1 MTGPTSP
8 FNDDSWKTPLIREA
22 EAELDASMG
31 KARDLLKELDKI
43 KLQPTPSEATEAD
56 IQQIQDAARKPDAPQ
71 ELREMQKKVER
82 GDLNW
87 KDVLEGRAFDDP
99 DVRATVEK
107 QLGQMRS
114 IYEQF
119 EQGYTLD
126 QVIEAREAAE
136 RGHRG
141 EDEGGGS
148 ILR

>member
-1 MTGPTSP
+1 MTGPTAP
-8 FNDDSWKTPLIREA
+8 FRDDSWKTPRIREA
-22 EAELDASMG
+22 EAQLDASMG
-31 KARDLLKELDKI
+31 KARDLLKELEKI
-43 KLQPTPSEATEAD
+43 KLQPAPSAATEAD
-56 IQQIQDAARKPDAPQ
+56 IQQIQDAARKPDAPR

-107 QLGQMRS
+107 QLGQMRA

-136 RGHRG
+136 RGHHG